1 MKRLA
6 SLFLVAS
13 LAGCA
18 STPFTFEGENASKG
32 FVVLSTGLADAC
44 MDDFNNTNLLVRRV
58 SDDEVAQT
66 LSIKNAFHS
75 PEVEKNNVQINSF
88 PLEAGE
94 YVIRDFISPNPLFAF
109 KQDNFNIDPIKFT
122 VTPGQVQYQGYIF
135 FDALKGVCSKDKP
148 VVALKDMKK
157 RDMKLTAELN
167 PQLFSAL

>member
-1 MKRLA
+1 MKRLV

-44 MDDFNNTNLLVRRV
+44 MDEFNNTNLLVRRAG
-58 SDDEVAQT
+58 DDEMAVT
-66 LSIKNAFHS
+66 LSIKNAFYS

-88 PLEAGE
+88 PLDAGE
-94 YVIRDFISPNPLFAF
+94 YVIRDFIAPNPLFAF
-109 KQDNFNIDPIKFT
+109 KQDYFNIDSIKFT
-122 VTPGQVQYQGYIF
+122 VKPGQIQYQGYIF
-135 FDALKGVCSKDKP
+135 FDALKGACSKEKP

-157 RDMKLTAELN
+157 RDMKVIADLN